1 VRNYA
6 KAASIL
12 FSLAMLLGI
21 AAPAASAA
29 PSATTAWVYQ
39 TSFGAGEFASAAT
52 PHVTGVAV
60 EGGSGNILAP
70 DPGGQV
76 RVYAPDPLLGGTPL
90 TTFPS
95 AGANNIAVDRETGAM
110 YVNEAQETEGF
121 RRYVSDGAPTPTYT
135 LDPGFAPTSNVA
147 AAPLAVDPSTQDV
160 LALTGGIVK
169 RFDPETGALT
179 SSFPVKAFS
188 NGRFTVGLDG
198 TIYVGGGADSLLR
211 FTPDGTQ
218 LSSFPLPPS
227 FSQGPLS
234 LALDP
239 ATGNVLADVGNS
251 LLSFAPSG
259 EKVFEVPLQPP
270 GVLGIAVDPVKK
282 RLYVRTSTGDVYQT
296 AGIDTYVPAPYAG
309 VDVPVGSDITT
320 TSFRVTTKVDPGEKE
335 GGGVP
340 DNSTMH
346 FEYRLAG
353 EPGWTSTPDQVVSA
367 PGAFEAEI
375 TGLEPNL
382 TYEVRA
388 VASNSLTTHVT
399 DPGKVT
405 TTAVPP
411 ITETGGATDVTE
423 TSAVLNGTINP
434 VGLQTTYYFEYGTT
448 TSYGSRIPARIEAVA
463 GGGRDTKLFSRTIR
477 GLTPGTTYHFRL
489 VATNSMGASEG
500 ADRTFTTVEPGGI
513 PARAYEQV
521 TPVDKE
527 GRPIIPRLGF
537 QAAPGGGAVSYSS
550 KSGTQSSPSISRFVG
565 LRGSSDWNG
574 GIGVDPPLN
583 AGAGGFVII
592 ATLGVS
598 DDFTHALVVSNRALA
613 PGAIE
618 YGGNLYMTEI
628 GSDEYEL
635 VAATNAPGAYNSF
648 VGSKQTGK
656 FLAGAPDYSWV
667 VFGSGVPLLPGAPPD
682 ALYRWS
688 EAGGLEALSVLP
700 DGEFAKGVRGSA
712 STVYDTVSADGSR
725 IYFSSFSSSEEGVF
739 LREDGGP
746 AKAVSVSRVPGD
758 PATPQ
763 PAVVLGVNQDGRY
776 AFLTSATK
784 LTIDAPGLEG
794 DLYRYDAVEDSLEY
808 LGERAFVSVPGFT
821 EVNIGGFKV
830 SPDGNTFYFDSSANG
845 GLESFSVWH
854 EGTVR
859 AVFPG
864 ALGAEG
870 AFPSPSGRYVAALQ
884 TVDGVPS
891 VIQVYDAETEEV
903 SCVSCLPDG
912 TPVSASLPN
921 GGSELYASNR
931 YPQGVTDDGTVYF
944 DTDAQLVAADVNGTL
959 DVYAYRDGVVRLI
972 SPGNRPFDAILGD
985 ISADGS
991 DVYFTTQQKLV
1002 GRDNDELI
1010 DVYDARVNGGLPAQS
1025 PPPPQECLRDDCKA
1039 TPNAGP
1045 ELPFGGSE
1053 ALSGPENVKPKAQ
1066 KKCGKGKRKVKVKG
1080 KVKCVKKHKVGTNKK
1095 GGNR

>member
-1 VRNYA
+1 
-6 KAASIL
+6 
-12 FSLAMLLGI
+12 MLLGI
-21 AAPAASAA
+21 VAPAASAA
-29 PSATTAWVYQ
+29 PTATTAWVYQ
-39 TSFGAGEFASAAT
+39 TSFGAGEFASTAT

-60 EGGSGNILAP
+60 EAGSGNILAP
-70 DPGGQV
+70 DHAGQV
-76 RVYAPDPLLGGTPL
+76 RVYAPDSLLGATPL

-95 AGANNIAVDRETGAM
+95 QGANNIAVDRATGAV
-110 YVNEAQETEGF
+110 YVNESQETEGF
-121 RRYVSDGAPTPTYT
+121 RRYVSDGAATPTYT

-147 AAPLAVDPSTQDV
+147 AAPLVIDASTHDV
-160 LALTGGIVK
+160 LALTGGVVK
-169 RFDPETGALT
+169 RFDPETGELI
-179 SSFPVKAFS
+179 SSFPVKAAS
-188 NGRFTVGLDG
+188 NGEFTVGLDG
-198 TIYVGGGADSLLR
+198 TIYVGGSENSLLR
-211 FTPDGTQ
+211 FTPAGTQ
-218 LSSFPLPPS
+218 LPSFPLPPS
-227 FSQGPLS
+227 FMQGPLS

-239 ATGNVLADVGNS
+239 VTGNVLAVVGSN
-251 LLSFAPSG
+251 LLNIAPSG
-259 EKVFEVPLQPP
+259 EKVFEVPMKP
-270 GVLGIAVDPVKK
+270 GGLEVPLDPGAVSGLAVDPVED
-282 RLYVRTSTGDVYQT
+282 RLYVRNTNGNPYDT
-296 AGIDTYVPAPYAG
+296 AGIDVYVPAPYAG
-309 VDVPVGSDITT
+309 IEVPAASGITT
-320 TSFRVTTKVDPGEKE
+320 TGFHLTTGVDPGEKE

-353 EPGWTSTPDQVVSA
+353 EPGWTSTPDQAV
-367 PGAFEAEI
+367 GAAGEFEADI
-375 TGLEPNL
+375 GGLEPNL

-388 VASNSLTTHVT
+388 VAANSLTTHVT
-399 DPGKVT
+399 DSAKVT

-434 VGLQTTYYFEYGTT
+434 VGLQATYHFEYGTT
-448 TSYGSRIPARIEAVA
+448 TSYGSRIPAGIDAIA
-463 GGGRDTKLFSRTIR
+463 GGGRNTNIFSRTITD
-477 GLTPGTTYHFRL
+477 LAPGTTYHFRL
-489 VATNSMGASEG
+489 VATNSMGRSDG
-500 ADRTFTTVEPGGI
+500 ADRTFTTVAPGGI
-513 PARAYEQV
+513 PPRVYEQV
-521 TPVDKE
+521 TPANKE
-527 GRPIIPRLGF
+527 GRPVIPRLGF

-550 KSGTQSSPSISRFVG
+550 KSGTESSPSISRFVG
-565 LRGSSDWNG
+565 LRGSSDWSG
-574 GIGVDPPLN
+574 GIGTDPPLN

-628 GSDEYEL
+628 GSGEYEL

-656 FLAGAPDYSWV
+656 FLAGATDYSWV

-688 EAGGLEALSVLP
+688 QGGGLEVVSVLP
-700 DGEFAKGVRGSA
+700 DGDFATAVRGSA
-712 STVYDTVSADGSR
+712 NTVYDTVSADGSR
-725 IYFSSFSSSEEGVF
+725 IYFSVAVPSSEEGVF

-763 PAVVLGVNQDGRY
+763 LAVLLGVNEDGRY
-776 AFLTSATK
+776 AFLTSSAK
-784 LTIDAPGLEG
+784 LTSDAPGLIG

-808 LGERAFVSVPGFT
+808 LGERAFVNVPSGI
-821 EVNIGGFKV
+821 EVSNGGFKV
-830 SPDGNTFYFDSSANG
+830 SPDGDTFYFNSSQNG

-854 EGTVR
+854 RGTVH

-864 ALGAEG
+864 ALGSEG
-870 AFPSPSGRYVAALQ
+870 AFPSPSGRYLAASQ
-884 TVDGVPS
+884 TVDGVPG
-891 VIQVYDAETEEV
+891 VIQLYDAETEEV
-903 SCVSCLPDG
+903 SCVSCLSDG
-912 TPVSASLPN
+912 TPVPASLPN
-921 GGSELYASNR
+921 GGNELYASNR

-944 DTDAQLVAADVNGTL
+944 DTDARLVAADVNGTL
-959 DVYAYRDGVVRLI
+959 DVYAYRDGIVRLI
-972 SPGNRPFDAILGD
+972 SPGNRPFDAIIGD

-1002 GRDNDELI
+1002 GRDNDESI

-1053 ALSGPENVKPKAQ
+1053 ALSGPENVKPRAQ

-1080 KVKCVKKHKVGTNKK
+1080 KVKCVKKHKAGKNKK